1 MGVWLVTLL
10 LVCAASIWYFRRRAR
25 KSFLKG
31 REPKQLREIYAEV
44 RDQLSVEVFNEV
56 WSKVGEAFS
65 IDPRLIKPD
74 DTLKT
79 LSSIDSWDLG
89 KGDDALS
96 QWIERE
102 RLGKLPTLS
111 TMLDLA
117 KWVQTS
123 RLNSP

>member
-1 MGVWLVTLL
+1 MGFLL
-10 LVCAASIWYFRRRAR
+10 LILLLLFAFSILFFRMRAR

-31 REPKQLREIYAEV
+31 REPKQLKEIYAEIP
-44 RDQLSVEVFNEV
+44 DQISFSVFNEV

-74 DTLKT
+74 DTLKA

-96 QWIERE
+96 EWVGRE
-102 RLGKLPTLS
+102 NLGKLPTLT
-111 TMLDLA
+111 TMLDFA
-117 KWVQTS
+117 KWIQTTKYK
-123 RLNSP
+123 